1 MSREALQETLSAVMD
16 NEADELELR
25 RVLAAC
31 GEDAEL
37 RSTWSRYQLA
47 RSVMHREPTLPKLDI
62 AAAVSAALADEAAPP
77 KAEKGPWR
85 MVGRL
90 AVAASVTLAVL
101 AGVRLYNQNDAL
113 PQMAQQGTTPQI
125 ALPQVKGPAV
135 LAGYSEEQGA
145 PQVITNSSSSDT
157 RWHEQR
163 LPIYLRQ
170 HVQQSAVSGTES
182 ALPYARAASLE
193 NRERLRTTSLL
204 LLLGSLMAVPA
215 TQAADASDWLNRLAE
230 ADRQNSFQGTFVYER
245 NGSFSTHEIWHR
257 VESDGAV
264 RERLLQLDGARQEV
278 VRVDGRTQCI
288 SGGLADQLADAQ
300 LWPVRKFDPS
310 QLASWYD
317 LRLVG
322 ESRVAGRP
330 AVVLAV
336 TPRDQH
342 RYGFELHLDRDTGLP
357 LKSLLLNEKGQ
368 LLERF
373 QFTQLNTGA
382 APAEDQLQAGA
393 ECQVVGPAKADGEK
407 AVAWRSEWLPPGFT
421 LTRSFMRRS
430 PVTPDPVACLTYGD
444 GLARFSVFI
453 EPLHGAM
460 VGDARSQLGPTVV
473 VSKRLQTDDGGQM
486 VTVVGEVPLGTAER
500 VALSIRPE
508 AAAQK

>member
-47 RSVMHREPTLPKLDI
+47 RSVMHREPTLPWI
-62 AAAVSAALADEAAPP
+62 SP

-193 NRERLRTTSLL
+193 NR
-204 LLLGSLMAVPA
+204 
-215 TQAADASDWLNRLAE
+215 
-230 ADRQNSFQGTFVYER
+230 
-245 NGSFSTHEIWHR
+245 
-257 VESDGAV
+257 
-264 RERLLQLDGARQEV
+264 
-278 VRVDGRTQCI
+278 
-288 SGGLADQLADAQ
+288 
-300 LWPVRKFDPS
+300 
-310 QLASWYD
+310 
-317 LRLVG
+317 
-322 ESRVAGRP
+322 
-330 AVVLAV
+330 
-336 TPRDQH
+336 
-342 RYGFELHLDRDTGLP
+342 
-357 LKSLLLNEKGQ
+357 
-368 LLERF
+368 
-373 QFTQLNTGA
+373 
-382 APAEDQLQAGA
+382 
-393 ECQVVGPAKADGEK
+393 
-407 AVAWRSEWLPPGFT
+407 
-421 LTRSFMRRS
+421 
-430 PVTPDPVACLTYGD
+430 
-444 GLARFSVFI
+444 
-453 EPLHGAM
+453 
-460 VGDARSQLGPTVV
+460 
-473 VSKRLQTDDGGQM
+473 
-486 VTVVGEVPLGTAER
+486 
-500 VALSIRPE
+500 
-508 AAAQK
+508 